1 MVNYVAAHGIRTLPL
16 YIRDIINGEI
26 AIKRIEKIVQYDDKE
41 NFLVLPSKPN
51 NEVELK
57 KATLAWTNYTSFHRK
72 NSSITVSHF
81 NKDNSIT
88 SCNEN
93 ITQRSSTIN
102 ATCLFDINIEIQ
114 KNKFIGIVGSIG
126 SGKTAFLRSIMG
138 QIRLIKG
145 KVAVRGLTAYV
156 AQDAWIFNGTVRDN
170 IVFGYE
176 FNSKRFYE
184 AVSCCGLT
192 HDLTLFPN
200 GDLTVIGE
208 RGITISGGQKQRIS
222 IARAYYADRDIYLFD
237 DPFSSVDVS
246 LAKYIFFHC
255 IQNGLKDKTIFLIT
269 HQNEFL
275 QATDQVIL
283 MKEGRIIKC
292 DTHKNLLKDNE
303 YKELIDESKGS
314 VDESKGS
321 VNEPKGS
328 VNEPKGSVNEPKGS
342 IDQSKRSIDKKEI
355 ELQNNEIELK
365 NDESNLRFSSVD
377 CDDVKP
383 LSSSDKSIS
392 SSTSEIIDI
401 ECLSDSNLGNKQLSN
416 DLNQVE
422 HIESG
427 NISSETYSS
436 YIKAAGGYKMCSFV
450 LIWLALQAITMSFSN
465 WWLSYWISKGSGNVK
480 IIILLK
486 Y

>member
-26 AIKRIEKIVQYDDKE
+26 GIKRIEKVVQYDDKE

-51 NEVELK
+51 NEVEFK
-57 KATLAWTNYTSFHRK
+57 KATLAWTNYTSVDRK
-72 NSSITVSHF
+72 NSNVSVSH
-81 NKDNSIT
+81 KVDNSIAG
-88 SCNEN
+88 NVF
-93 ITQRSSTIN
+93 IAQRSSTIN
-102 ATCLFDINIEIQ
+102 ATCLFDINIEVQ
-114 KNKFIGIVGSIG
+114 KNKLIGIVGPIG
-126 SGKTAFLRSIMG
+126 SGKTALLRSIMG
-138 QIRLIKG
+138 QMRLIKG

-156 AQDAWIFNGTVRDN
+156 AQDPWIFNGTVRDN

-192 HDLTLFPN
+192 HDLTSFPN
-200 GDLTVIGE
+200 GDLTIIGE
-208 RGITISGGQKQRIS
+208 RGVTISGGQKQRIS

-237 DPFSSVDVS
+237 DPLSSVDVS
-246 LAKYIFFHC
+246 LAKHIFFHC
-255 IQNGLKDKTIFLIT
+255 IKDGLKDKTIFFIT

-283 MKEGRIIKC
+283 MKEGRIDKC

-303 YKELIDESKGS
+303 YKQLIDESKGS
-314 VDESKGS
+314 
-321 VNEPKGS
+321 
-328 VNEPKGSVNEPKGS
+328 
-342 IDQSKRSIDKKEI
+342 IDGKDI
-355 ELQNNEIELK
+355 ELQNNETEVK
-365 NDESNLRFSSVD
+365 NYQGDVQCSCVD
-377 CDDVKP
+377 YNDVKP
-383 LSSSDKSIS
+383 LSLSDKSTS
-392 SSTSEIIDI
+392 SSASEIIDI
-401 ECLSDSNLGNKQLSN
+401 ECHSDTNLGNKQLSN
-416 DLNQVE
+416 DLNEVE

-436 YIKAAGGYKMCSFV
+436 YIKAAGGYKMCAFV
-450 LIWLALQAITMSFSN
+450 LIWLTFQAITMSFSN

-480 IIILLK
+480 IMIIFQ